1 MSEVTWGDDSIRI
14 RLFQTATRVSA
25 HFYDAV
31 AGAAGSGAGLSS
43 KHLEDLNKRWLLLEG
58 DQTVIEYERSL
69 EKQLLPLAGDPVF
82 DHIRAELAKTFVYD
96 QRLWDLNKKALEEVR
111 KCIASWGGPKAKK
124 RIKQLKIL
132 PLHFESTDQ
141 EQMQFFFERDAKRI
155 LCRAGA
161 QELLLRECMILEFSF
176 FHEYLSHTF
185 PTWAKDVE
193 PVSEGLLFALEFD
206 WFESEYTVL
215 DNDLLL
221 KVWQHRLGPERDA
234 FWAGRWLL
242 KRCDSRDCVRKFLLE
257 WVARWDDFDEDDN
270 LDLVSQLKGV
280 YAKTG
285 YKLGGKLSE
294 KQLKTQELLDAAL
307 CGRCDQ
313 GTWDIR
319 TMRKELASALGAYE
333 PSK

>member
-14 RLFQTATRVSA
+14 RLFQTATRAAA
-25 HFYDAV
+25 HFYGAV
-31 AGAAGSGAGLSS
+31 AATAAGDPA

-69 EKQLLPLAGDPVF
+69 QNELLRLAGEPVF
-82 DHIRAELAKTFVYD
+82 DHIRTELGKTFAYD
-96 QRLWDLNKKALEEVR
+96 QRLWDVNKRALEEVR
-111 KCIASWGGPKAKK
+111 KCVTAWGGTKAKK
-124 RIKQLKIL
+124 RVKQLKLL

-141 EQMQFFFERDAKRI
+141 EQTQFFFERSAKRI
-155 LCRAGA
+155 LGRAGS

-176 FHEYLSHTF
+176 FHEYLSHAF
-185 PTWAKDVE
+185 PAWPKDVE

-221 KVWQHRLGPERDA
+221 KVWQQRLEPERRS
-234 FWAGRWLL
+234 FWLGRWLL
-242 KRCDSRDCVRKFLLE
+242 KRCASRDCVRKFLLE
-257 WVARWDDFDEDDN
+257 WVAGWDDFEEDEN
-270 LDLVSQLKGV
+270 LDLMSQLQGV

-285 YKLGGKLSE
+285 NKLGGKLLSA
-294 KQLKTQELLDAAL
+294 KHLQTQKLLDAAL
-307 CGRCDQ
+307 CDRCDQ

-319 TMRKELASALGAYE
+319 KIRAELAVALGTYD
-333 PSK
+333 PRK

>member
-1 MSEVTWGDDSIRI
+1 MSEVSWGDDSIRI
-14 RLFQTATRVSA
+14 RLFRAATRISA

-31 AGAAGSGAGLSS
+31 AGTAGSGTGLPS

-69 EKQLLPLAGDPVF
+69 EKQLLPLAGEPVF
-82 DHIRAELAKTFVYD
+82 DHIQTALAKSFAYD
-96 QRLWDLNKKALEEVR
+96 QRLWEINKKALEEVR
-111 KCIASWGGPKAKK
+111 NCVAAWGGPKAKK
-124 RIKQLKIL
+124 RIKQLKVL

-141 EQMQFFFERDAKRI
+141 DQMQFFFERDAKRI

-161 QELLLRECMILEFSF
+161 QELLLRECMILQFSF
-176 FHEYLSHTF
+176 FHEYLSHAF

-221 KVWQHRLGPERDA
+221 KVWQQRLEPERRS
-234 FWAGRWLL
+234 FWMGRWLL
-242 KRCDSRDCVRKFLLE
+242 KRCHSRDCMRKFLLE
-257 WVARWDDFDEDDN
+257 WVARWDEFDPDDN
-270 LDLVSQLKGV
+270 IDLMSQLQGV

-285 YKLGGKLSE
+285 YKLGGGLTP
-294 KQLKTQELLDAAL
+294 KQLKTLKIVDAAL
-307 CGRCDQ
+307 CGRCDR
-313 GTWDIR
+313 GTWDIHQIR
-319 TMRKELASALGAYE
+319 EELAAGLSAYG
-333 PSK
+333 PPK